1 MTIEEIKGKVRMI
14 DALLNSDKT
23 SEEEFDRLEAEA
35 RELTAELGRLE
46 KMERMRSADKIARLN
61 DWERNFLSGFKDGTR
76 VITNRQA
83 EIFKRIGHGKPFIYN
98 NRRYDFSL
106 GRRFGNVSITK
117 I

>member
-1 MTIEEIKGKVRMI
+1 MTIEEIKGRVRII
-14 DALLNSDKT
+14 DSLLDSDET

-46 KMERMRSADKIARLN
+46 KMERLRSVKIAQPN
-61 DWERNFLSGFKDGTR
+61 EWEKSFLSGFKDGTR

-83 EIFKRIGHGKPFIYN
+83 EIFKRIGHGNPFIYN
-98 NRRYDFSL
+98 KRRYDFAL
-106 GRRFGNVSITK
+106 GRRFGNISITK